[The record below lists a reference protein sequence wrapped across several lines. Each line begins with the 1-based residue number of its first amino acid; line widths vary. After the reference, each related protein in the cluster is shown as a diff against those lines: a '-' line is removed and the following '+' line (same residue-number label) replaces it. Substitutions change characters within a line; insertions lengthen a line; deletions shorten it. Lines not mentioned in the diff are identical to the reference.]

1 MTSAI
6 GAPSPGGRAGVVEV
20 ADVVDGAARVVLGG
34 TVNDGDVRSPSPP
47 TECEHPATSTDAA
60 TSPAIRITAKASG
73 PTRDPCPGAAGAP
86 GSIPPGPP
94 PTSTPL
100 NNRLRHRL
108 RLHPPRPLPVSPVS

>member
-34 TVNDGDVRSPSPP
+34 TVDDGDVRSPPPP

-60 TSPAIRITAKASG
+60 PSPAIRITAKASG
-73 PTRDPCPGAAGAP
+73 PPRDRCPGAAGAAR
-86 GSIPPGPP
+86 SIPPEQARTGGPP
-94 PTSTPL
+94 
-100 NNRLRHRL
+100 NHQLR
-108 RLHPPRPLPVSPVS
+108 PR